1 MMTNSATAS
10 PASTSTTG
18 AINTQTANTNINTS
32 SGVSGSGGG
41 GGGGGGGGS
50 GSGSGNASSPLS
62 STQASQFTERQ
73 MKSKEFK
80 NYTKH
85 IDLLRIETVILRTI
99 LVLHTC

>member
-50 GSGSGNASSPLS
+50 GSGNAASPLS